1 MLRIG
6 AAIGIALVVTASAFA
21 ASATP
26 ASVLDRTYS
35 CRVRPEHYVDV
46 NTSVTLPPEQ
56 GYPRPA
62 QLWLD
67 TVHKTQLI
75 GGLHAVVAQVRFE
88 AAKNSL
94 SVDKSLCRSSSRE
107 VALDPARI
115 PLYATATPDRFGQID
130 ARCATS
136 KRVLVRF
143 RIRLTAGKPVRAL
156 FAIRNDSAKRKPVEF
171 VRWSPTKITGYL
183 GKSCTDTS

>member
-6 AAIGIALVVTASAFA
+6 AVIGFALVAAASAFG

-35 CRVRPEHYVDV
+35 CRVRQEHYVDV

-67 TVHKTQLI
+67 TVHKTQLV

-88 AAKNSL
+88 AVKNSL
-94 SVDKSLCRSSSRE
+94 SIDTSLSRHSSHA
-107 VALDPARI
+107 VALEPAGL
-115 PLYATATPDRFGQID
+115 PLYETATPDHLGKID
-130 ARCATS
+130 ARCGTA

-143 RIRLTAGKPVRAL
+143 RIELTAGKPLHAL
-156 FAIRNDSAKRKPVEF
+156 FAVRNDTSKSKPVEF
-171 VRWSPTKITGYL
+171 VKWSPAKITGYL